1 MERFA
6 MKAIEQIIAGYVFLK
21 DRQSLE
27 DIRDHRQR
35 LLSEI
40 RLHSF
45 SGFNPAAVNETLQ
58 EELDLVEAAL
68 VDLESAQLP
77 RSFGSTNLK
86 P

>member
-1 MERFA
+1 

-35 LLSEI
+35 LLHEVRQRSI
-40 RLHSF
+40 A
-45 SGFNPAAVNETLQ
+45 GFNPSTVNDTLQ

-68 VDLESAQLP
+68 AQLESA
-77 RSFGSTNLK
+77 
-86 P
+86 